1 VPFRS
6 HAITDTGCSVVGC
19 SFVFCIAVSLGTPT
33 GALFIRLA
41 VYLST
46 GVVKRVEFR
55 VPVGALY
62 DLGVLSRRFFRNNE
76 RLEVLQT
83 FQLRTG
89 VVTHILRV
97 RRRGSWRPIEEVER
111 MRRELVARYDL
122 SDFEILSTDPGR
134 REYVALVEHR
144 VPPSVSRA
152 LSELGPGL
160 LPAEPVTITEREA
173 AVSLY
178 VAEPRVG
185 RLRSFLRDLGIPV
198 RVGSVRPARGDAW
211 EPLASLSPRQREILQ
226 LAYRLGYYDSPA
238 RTSLARIGA
247 LAGISKAAV
256 SKHLRAAER
265 KLVMRSLEPTVP
277 ARP

>member
-1 VPFRS
+1 
-6 HAITDTGCSVVGC
+6 
-19 SFVFCIAVSLGTPT
+19 
-33 GALFIRLA
+33 LA

-89 VVTHILRV
+89 VLTHILRV
-97 RRRGSWRPIEEVER
+97 HRRGPWRPMAEVEQ

-122 SDFEILSTDPGR
+122 SDFEILSTEPRR

-144 VPPSVSRA
+144 VPPSVSAA
-152 LSELGPGL
+152 LSDLGPGL
-160 LPAEPVTITEREA
+160 LPAEPITVTEREA
-173 AVSLY
+173 AVALY
-178 VAEPRVG
+178 VAEPRLG
-185 RLRSFLRDLGIPV
+185 RLRSFLRDLGIPIRV
-198 RVGSVRPARGDAW
+198 RSVRPAQSDAW

-226 LAYRLGYYDSPA
+226 LAFRLGYYDSPA
-238 RTSLARIGA
+238 RASLSRIGA

-256 SKHLRAAER
+256 SKNLRAAER
-265 KLVMRSLEPTVP
+265 KLVGRSLQPTVP
-277 ARP
+277 AVP